1 MEERQQVNIE
11 VQPLNV
17 FMEVYLFDQMP
28 SDKTGVVTY
37 FKLDE
42 DTRKMAEVL
51 HTFQESHLFKMCWEK
66 EAKLLAADD
75 MDADTDMEEMATPEM
90 IHYYIFK
97 PSFDEYKKIHT
108 CLKNGHITLAQVN
121 ELFGDYKGKYDEL
134 TQELEIMCRIEES
147 LDRKWIHTRVQQI
160 EQYHELHLAVAS
172 AEIIMRVKETLCLQ
186 GDFRVLETLT
196 KAVSGHVF
204 ISYIT
209 PQNFTH
215 CHIQS
220 ELMLPPCIGSYKI
233 VNFPQ
238 ISFFNVVAVTFF
250 ISF

>member
-1 MEERQQVNIE
+1 MEERQKVNIE
-11 VQPLNV
+11 VHHLNV
-17 FMEVYLFDQMP
+17 FMEVYLFDQMT
-28 SDKTGVVTY
+28 SNKTGVVTY

-42 DTRKMAEVL
+42 NTRKMAEVL

-66 EAKLLAADD
+66 EAKLLVAAN
-75 MDADTDMEEMATPEM
+75 MDADPDMEEMDIVATPEI
-90 IHYYIFK
+90 IHDDIFE

-134 TQELEIMCRIEES
+134 TQELEIMCRVET
-147 LDRKWIHTRVQQI
+147 LPDRHWIHRRVQQI

-172 AEIIMRVKETLCLQ
+172 AEIIMKVKDTLCLQ

-196 KAVSGHVF
+196 ETVSGHVF

-215 CHIQS
+215 YVISNQS
-220 ELMLPPCIGSYKI
+220 
-233 VNFPQ
+233 
-238 ISFFNVVAVTFF
+238 
-250 ISF
+250 